1 MFLIIITCIFIY
13 KGLKFFVKL
22 RHYFK
27 DILNNYYNTIFTRE
41 KKYIKIYKKCSFKL
55 MANLSKLNLII
66 ILSFCKFI
74 YFFNFI
80 NIHSL

>member
-41 KKYIKIYKKCSFKL
+41 KINNLNIIIFIYLLKLYYIK
-55 MANLSKLNLII
+55 
-66 ILSFCKFI
+66 
-74 YFFNFI
+74 
-80 NIHSL
+80 

>member
-41 KKYIKIYKKCSFKL
+41 KNYK
-55 MANLSKLNLII
+55 NII
-66 ILSFCKFI
+66 F
-74 YFFNFI
+74 
-80 NIHSL
+80 

>member
-41 KKYIKIYKKCSFKL
+41 K
-55 MANLSKLNLII
+55 NLLNLKLIFYTNKYKI
-66 ILSFCKFI
+66 NKF
-74 YFFNFI
+74 
-80 NIHSL
+80 

>member
-41 KKYIKIYKKCSFKL
+41 KNYILWLGDDGSQRIHL
-55 MANLSKLNLII
+55 TLPNLYI
-66 ILSFCKFI
+66 
-74 YFFNFI
+74 
-80 NIHSL
+80 

>member
-41 KKYIKIYKKCSFKL
+41 KNYF
-55 MANLSKLNLII
+55 KLNLI
-66 ILSFCKFI
+66 F
-74 YFFNFI
+74 
-80 NIHSL
+80 